1 MTEQPVG
8 LRTARGLALVGWALV
23 AGALVVALVVAEG
36 QARGHAFFHLA
47 FAVAALAG
55 VTGVT
60 FAPRGAGRGRGLP
73 WFLLAA
79 LGLLAVGSLL
89 ESIGGAGYDR
99 FNDGSRIETL
109 TTIHGFATPLA
120 GIALPI
126 AAGAIIVAAGSAL
139 SGRMRRRMAG
149 GPGP

>member
-8 LRTARGLALVGWALV
+8 LPAVRVLALVGWALA
-23 AGALVVALVVAEG
+23 AGAFVVALVVAEG
-36 QARGHAFFHLA
+36 QACGHALFHLA

-55 VTGVT
+55 ITGVA
-60 FAPRGAGRGRGLP
+60 FAPRGAGRGRRLP
-73 WFLLAA
+73 WLLLAA

-99 FNDGSRIETL
+99 FNDGSRIQTL

-126 AAGAIIVAAGSAL
+126 AAGAIIVTMGSAL
-139 SGRMRRRMAG
+139 SERMRRRRAG
-149 GPGP
+149 ASGP